1 MSSQAIIV
9 SLISLWIVVLLMAI
23 VIWAL
28 ARQLGVLHER
38 IGPVGALSLKSG
50 LEIGAASPTV
60 TVDLLSGSSMTIGAE
75 SDVGRSTLLFFFS
88 PSCPVCKE
96 LMPILRSSAKSESD
110 WLDIVLAGDGDPDEH
125 LKIVSQQQMQDFPL
139 TMSVPLGIAFR
150 VGKLPYAALIDA
162 DGRLLSAGLVN
173 SREHIESLYEAKELG
188 VNDLQAYIEK
198 NSLRQAS

>member
-139 TMSVPLGIAFR
+139 TMSAPLGIAFR

>member
-1 MSSQAIIV
+1 
-9 SLISLWIVVLLMAI
+9 
-23 VIWAL
+23 
-28 ARQLGVLHER
+28 
-38 IGPVGALSLKSG
+38 
-50 LEIGAASPTV
+50 
-60 TVDLLSGSSMTIGAE
+60 MTIGAE

>member
-1 MSSQAIIV
+1 MSSEAIIV

-60 TVDLLSGSSMTIGAE
+60 NVDLLSGSSMTIGAE
-75 SDVGRSTLLFFFS
+75 NDVGRSTLLFFFS

-125 LKIVSQQQMQDFPL
+125 QKIVSQQQMHDFPL
-139 TMSVPLGIAFR
+139 TMSAPLGIAFR

-188 VNDLQAYIEK
+188 VNDLQAYIEQ
-198 NSLRQAS
+198 NNVRQAS